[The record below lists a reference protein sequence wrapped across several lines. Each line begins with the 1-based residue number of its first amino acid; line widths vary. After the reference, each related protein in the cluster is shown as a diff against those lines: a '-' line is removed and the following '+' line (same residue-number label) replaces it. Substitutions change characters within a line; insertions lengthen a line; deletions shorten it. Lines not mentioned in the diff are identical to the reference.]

1 MLASADGKAC
11 RGTLALAM
19 TPRNGR
25 TASSGKLCAARVT
38 SPREA
43 PPMIT
48 DRIDPPELLKIPEI
62 VNVSIATGSRVIHI
76 SGQTSVE
83 VEGKVVGSTHLE
95 QSRLAFRNALIAL
108 AAAGATLYDVA
119 KLNIYM
125 VDYSW
130 DALEELMA
138 AAKEVF
144 GDPYP
149 VTANTLVG
157 VASLWLPDLLVEV
170 DAVAIL

>member
-1 MLASADGKAC
+1 
-11 RGTLALAM
+11 
-19 TPRNGR
+19 
-25 TASSGKLCAARVT
+25 
-38 SPREA
+38 
-43 PPMIT
+43 MIT

-76 SGQTSVE
+76 SGQTAVD
-83 VEGKVVGSTHLE
+83 VEGKVVGATHLE
-95 QSRLAFRNALIAL
+95 QSRLAFRNVLIAL
-108 AAAGATLYDVA
+108 AAAGATLDDVA

-130 DALEELMA
+130 DALEALMT
-138 AAKEVF
+138 AAKEVL

-170 DAVAIL
+170 DAVAVI

>member
-1 MLASADGKAC
+1 
-11 RGTLALAM
+11 
-19 TPRNGR
+19 
-25 TASSGKLCAARVT
+25 
-38 SPREA
+38 
-43 PPMIT
+43 MIT

-62 VNVSIATGSRVIHI
+62 VNVSVATGSRIVHV
-76 SGQTSVE
+76 SGQTSVDA
-83 VEGKVVGSTHLE
+83 EGKVVGSTHLE
-95 QSRLAFRNALIAL
+95 QSRVAFGNVLIAL
-108 AAAGATLYDVA
+108 AAAGATLDDVA
-119 KLNIYM
+119 KFNIYM

-130 DALEELMA
+130 DALEQLMT

-149 VTANTLVG
+149 LAANTLVG